1 MTVRTPSSTAFD
13 VPEPTGALVTRWAS
27 DPFSWG
33 SYTFTGLNASRDDR
47 RALEGRV
54 GERLYFAGEAAAVG
68 HAGTVHGAY
77 LSGQRAARALIQDQE
92 RGEHTAL
99 ILGAGIA
106 GLSAAQTLRAA
117 GWQVRVVEGRDR
129 IGGRVHTDTS
139 LGFPVDLGASWVHG
153 DDEGNPVA
161 ELLRQLDVE
170 LLPTPGADIIRPL
183 LRPNGPPL
191 SADEVA
197 RGEAAAAR
205 LLTALRARRDAAQT
219 DLLNTPIR
227 AVANQVLAGLNLDD
241 LERRYAEMALTSNY
255 ELSTSCAD
263 LPIWAGNEP
272 YAFPGQNV
280 IPRGGYAPLVAHLAR
295 GLDIVVHQRVRRV
308 RDAAG
313 SIWLDTDG
321 ESFNAAAVLST
332 LPLGVLQR
340 GDVRF
345 EPGLP
350 ERVQGAIARLGMGVL
365 DKVVLRFGRRFW
377 PDGGFRV
384 FDDQPRS
391 HGYWLDLTSHTGQ
404 PTLVR
409 FTYAP
414 EARALEQLSDAEVV
428 QDSLMV
434 LGKLQR

>member
-1 MTVRTPSSTAFD
+1 MTVQTPSSAAFN
-13 VPEPTGALVTRWAS
+13 VPEPTGALVTRWAN

-33 SYTFTGLNASRDDR
+33 SYTFTGLDASRDDR

-77 LSGQRAARALIQDQE
+77 LSGGRAARALIQDQSG
-92 RGEHTAL
+92 GEHTAL

-117 GWQVRVVEGRDR
+117 GWQVRVIEGRDR

-153 DDEGNPVA
+153 DEGNPVG
-161 ELLRQLDVE
+161 ELLRQLNVE
-170 LLPTPGADIIRPL
+170 LLPTPGADTGRPL
-183 LRPNGPPL
+183 LRPDGPPL
-191 SADEVA
+191 TPAEVE
-197 RGEAAAAR
+197 RGEAASAR
-205 LLTALRARRDAAQT
+205 LLSVLRERRDAAQA
-219 DLLNTPIR
+219 DFLNTPIR
-227 AVANQVLAGLNLDD
+227 TVADQVLAGLTLDD
-241 LERRYAEMALTSNY
+241 LERQYAELALTHTY

-263 LPIWAGNEP
+263 LPIWAGHEP
-272 YAFPGQNV
+272 YAFPGRDV
-280 IPRGGYAPLVAHLAR
+280 IPHGGYAPLVAHLAR
-295 GLDIVVHQRVRRV
+295 GLDIQLGHRVRQV
-308 RDAAG
+308 RDAGAA
-313 SIWLDTDG
+313 IWLDTDSG
-321 ESFNAAAVLST
+321 QFSAAAVVST

-384 FDDQPRS
+384 LDDQPRS
-391 HGYWLDLTSHTGQ
+391 HGSWLDLTSHTGQ

-414 EARALEQLSDAEVV
+414 EARALERMSDAEVV
-428 QDSLMV
+428 QDSLKV
-434 LGKLQR
+434 LRGLGG